1 MLPRSKCWS
10 HNYFWKLT
18 KWYSVCALI
27 KVVACAHICEDVC
40 VCAYAPTQIY
50 IYTSKTNMYTYVCVS
65 VYVINQVY
73 GIIFFLSNNLISLTW
88 VLPPKHPL
96 LSYLDSSSY
105 LSHIQH
111 HNPVCLG
118 ITNLSFPHFSNYRL
132 SSHLCN
138 HHFFPYPLPY
148 QL

>member
-1 MLPRSKCWS
+1 MLIFVKM
-10 HNYFWKLT
+10 
-18 KWYSVCALI
+18 
-27 KVVACAHICEDVC
+27 C

-73 GIIFFLSNNLISLTW
+73 GIILFITGLHYLHFSYVLSASYYHYIFFLSNNLISLTW

-132 SSHLCN
+132 SSPLCN